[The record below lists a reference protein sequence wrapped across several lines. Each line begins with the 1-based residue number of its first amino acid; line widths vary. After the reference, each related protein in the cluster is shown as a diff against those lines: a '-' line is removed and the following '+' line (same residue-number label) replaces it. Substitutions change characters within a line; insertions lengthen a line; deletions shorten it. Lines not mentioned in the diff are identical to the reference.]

1 MQKEF
6 SRRDFL
12 KGMAVV
18 TASGLLVAC
27 GGGNGTPVKLAFAA
41 MNNFYDQAETLNGY
55 VLCQGFQVKN
65 LSASDITLDGLLDFE
80 TYDKKERE
88 VGVEEAIRAL
98 AGSSKT
104 ITAKT
109 SAGAVTSIAVLD
121 PASSKTLKP
130 GESAK
135 VWFYA
140 IAPTNETTLDILYQG
155 VHQCYLSYGKDLPS
169 HEPGGGGGSSA
180 SSTVSSSSATSE
192 SASLS
197 TAASEESA
205 SASTAASEVGVMES
219 PSDSVNREASASR

>member
-27 GGGNGTPVKLAFAA
+27 GGGNGTPVKLAFVA
-41 MNNFYDQAETLNGY
+41 MDNFYDQAETQNENGY

-80 TYDKKERE
+80 TCDQKASE
-88 VGVEEAIRAL
+88 VGVEKAIRAL

-135 VWFYA
+135 VWFFA

-169 HEPGGGGGSSA
+169 HEPGGGGSSA

-192 SASLS
+192 SAS
-197 TAASEESA
+197 T
-205 SASTAASEVGVMES
+205 STAASEVGVIES
-219 PSDSVNREASASR
+219 PSSVDREASASR

>member
-1 MQKEF
+1 MGEKF

-27 GGGNGTPVKLAFAA
+27 GGGNGTPVKLAFVS
-41 MNNFYDQAETLNGY
+41 MDNFYDQAETQNGY

-135 VWFYA
+135 VWFFA

-180 SSTVSSSSATSE
+180 SSAVSSSSATEE
-192 SASLS
+192 SASSS
-197 TAASEESA
+197 TAASEA
-205 SASTAASEVGVMES
+205 GVMES
-219 PSDSVNREASASR
+219 PSDSVDREASASR

>member
-1 MQKEF
+1 MGEKF

-27 GGGNGTPVKLAFAA
+27 GGGNGTPVKLAFVA
-41 MNNFYDQAETLNGY
+41 MDNFYDQDETQNGY

-135 VWFYA
+135 VWFFA

-192 SASLS
+192 SASAS
-197 TAASEESA
+197 TAASEEVA
-205 SASTAASEVGVMES
+205 VMES
-219 PSDSVNREASASR
+219 PSDSVDREASASR

>member
-1 MQKEF
+1 MGEKF

-27 GGGNGTPVKLAFAA
+27 GGGNGTPVKLAFVA
-41 MNNFYDQAETLNGY
+41 MDNFYDQDETLNSY

-65 LSASDITLDGLLDFE
+65 LSASDITLDGLLDFK

-135 VWFYA
+135 VWFFA
-140 IAPTNETTLDILYQG
+140 IAPNNETTLDILYQG

-169 HEPGGGGGSSA
+169 HEPGGGGSSSA
-180 SSTVSSSSATSE
+180 SSAVSSSSATSE
-192 SASLS
+192 SASAS
-197 TAASEESA
+197 TAASEEVA
-205 SASTAASEVGVMES
+205 VMES
-219 PSDSVNREASASR
+219 PSDSVDREASASR

>member
-27 GGGNGTPVKLAFAA
+27 GGGNGTPVKLAFVA
-41 MNNFYDQAETLNGY
+41 MDNFYDQAETQNGY

-80 TYDKKERE
+80 TYDKKERK

-135 VWFYA
+135 VWFSA

-169 HEPGGGGGSSA
+169 HEPGGGGSGSA
-180 SSTVSSSSATSE
+180 SSAVSSSSATAE
-192 SASLS
+192 SASS
-197 TAASEESA
+197 
-205 SASTAASEVGVMES
+205 STAASEVGVMES
-219 PSDSVNREASASR
+219 PTEKHRLPAEK

>member
-12 KGMAVV
+12 KGVAVV

-27 GGGNGTPVKLAFAA
+27 GGGNGTPVKLAFVA
-41 MNNFYDQAETLNGY
+41 MDNFYDQAETLNGY

-80 TYDKKERE
+80 TYNNKESK
-88 VGVEEAIRAL
+88 VGVEKAIREL

-130 GESAK
+130 GESAM
-135 VWFYA
+135 VWFSA
-140 IAPTNETTLDILYQG
+140 IAPNNETTLDILYQG

-169 HEPGGGGGSSA
+169 HEPGGGGSSSA

-192 SASLS
+192 SAS
-197 TAASEESA
+197 TAASED
-205 SASTAASEVGVMES
+205 GVMES
-219 PSDSVNREASASR
+219 PSSVDREASASR

>member
-27 GGGNGTPVKLAFAA
+27 GGGNGTPVKLAFVA
-41 MNNFYDQAETLNGY
+41 MDNFYDQAETQNGY

-135 VWFYA
+135 IWFSA

-169 HEPGGGGGSSA
+169 HEPGGGGSGSA
-180 SSTVSSSSATSE
+180 SSAVSSSSTTAE
-192 SASLS
+192 SASS
-197 TAASEESA
+197 
-205 SASTAASEVGVMES
+205 STAASEVGVMES
-219 PSDSVNREASASR
+219 PSDSVDREASASR

>member
-27 GGGNGTPVKLAFAA
+27 GGGNGTPVKLAFVA
-41 MNNFYDQAETLNGY
+41 MDNFYDQAETQNGY

-130 GESAK
+130 GESAV
-135 VWFYA
+135 VWFSA

-180 SSTVSSSSATSE
+180 SSAVSSSSTTAE
-192 SASLS
+192 SASS
-197 TAASEESA
+197 
-205 SASTAASEVGVMES
+205 STAASEVGVMES
-219 PSDSVNREASASR
+219 PSSVDREASASR

>member
-1 MQKEF
+1 MGEKF

-12 KGMAVV
+12 KSMAVV

-27 GGGNGTPVKLAFAA
+27 GGGNGTPVKLAFVA
-41 MNNFYDQAETLNGY
+41 MDNFYDQDETPNGY

-80 TYDKKERE
+80 TYDKKERKF
-88 VGVEEAIRAL
+88 GVEEAIRAL

-121 PASSKTLKP
+121 PASSKTLKT
-130 GESAK
+130 GESAM
-135 VWFYA
+135 VWFFA

-169 HEPGGGGGSSA
+169 HEPGGGGSSA

-192 SASLS
+192 SAS
-197 TAASEESA
+197 TAASE
-205 SASTAASEVGVMES
+205 EVGVMES
-219 PSDSVNREASASR
+219 PSDSVDREASASR

>member
-1 MQKEF
+1 MGEKF

-27 GGGNGTPVKLAFAA
+27 GGGNGTPVKLAFVA
-41 MNNFYDQAETLNGY
+41 MDNFYDQDETLNGY

-135 VWFYA
+135 VWFFA
-140 IAPTNETTLDILYQG
+140 IAPNNETTLDILYQG

-169 HEPGGGGGSSA
+169 HEPGGGGSSSA

-192 SASLS
+192 SASTS
-197 TAASEESA
+197 TAASE
-205 SASTAASEVGVMES
+205 EVGVMES
-219 PSDSVNREASASR
+219 PSSVDREASASR

>member
-27 GGGNGTPVKLAFAA
+27 GGGNGTPVKLAFVA
-41 MNNFYDQAETLNGY
+41 MDNFYDQDETPNGY

-80 TYDKKERE
+80 TYNNKESK

-130 GESAK
+130 GESAM
-135 VWFYA
+135 VWFSA

-169 HEPGGGGGSSA
+169 HEPGGGGS
-180 SSTVSSSSATSE
+180 SSTTSE
-192 SASLS
+192 SASTAESASSS
-197 TAASEESA
+197 TAASE
-205 SASTAASEVGVMES
+205 EVGVMES
-219 PSDSVNREASASR
+219 PSSVDREASASR

>member
-1 MQKEF
+1 MGEKF

-12 KGMAVV
+12 KSMAVV

-27 GGGNGTPVKLAFAA
+27 GGGNGTPVKLAFVA
-41 MNNFYDQAETLNGY
+41 MDNFYDQDETLNDY

-130 GESAK
+130 DESAM
-135 VWFYA
+135 VWFFA
-140 IAPTNETTLDILYQG
+140 IAPNNETTLDILYQG

-169 HEPGGGGGSSA
+169 HEPGGG
-180 SSTVSSSSATSE
+180 
-192 SASLS
+192 
-197 TAASEESA
+197 AA
-205 SASTAASEVGVMES
+205 VRPV
-219 PSDSVNREASASR
+219 VQ

>member
-1 MQKEF
+1 MGEKF

-12 KGMAVV
+12 KGMAIV

-27 GGGNGTPVKLAFAA
+27 GGGNGTPVKLAFVA
-41 MNNFYDQAETLNGY
+41 MDNFYDQAETPNGY

-80 TYDKKERE
+80 TYNNEESK

-109 SAGAVTSIAVLD
+109 SAGAVMSIAVLD

-135 VWFYA
+135 VWFFA

-169 HEPGGGGGSSA
+169 HESGGGGSSSA

-192 SASLS
+192 SAS
-197 TAASEESA
+197 TAESA
-205 SASTAASEVGVMES
+205 SSSTAASEVGVMES
-219 PSDSVNREASASR
+219 PSSVDREASASR

>member
-27 GGGNGTPVKLAFAA
+27 GGGNGTPVKLAFVA
-41 MNNFYDQAETLNGY
+41 MDDFYDQAETLNDY

-80 TYDKKERE
+80 TYNNEESK

-130 GESAK
+130 GESAT
-135 VWFYA
+135 VWFFA
-140 IAPTNETTLDILYQG
+140 IAPNNETTLDILYQG

-169 HEPGGGGGSSA
+169 HEPGGGGSSA
-180 SSTVSSSSATSE
+180 SSAVSSSST
-192 SASLS
+192 
-197 TAASEESA
+197 TAE
-205 SASTAASEVGVMES
+205 SASTAASEDGVMES
-219 PSDSVNREASASR
+219 PSSVDREASASR

>member
-1 MQKEF
+1 MGEKF

-27 GGGNGTPVKLAFAA
+27 GGGNGTPVKLAFVA
-41 MNNFYDQAETLNGY
+41 MDNFYDQAETQNGY

-80 TYDKKERE
+80 TYDKKERK

-135 VWFYA
+135 VWFSA

-180 SSTVSSSSATSE
+180 SSAVSSSSTTAE
-192 SASLS
+192 SASS
-197 TAASEESA
+197 
-205 SASTAASEVGVMES
+205 STAASEVGVMES
-219 PSDSVNREASASR
+219 PSDSVDREASASR

>member
-1 MQKEF
+1 MSEKF

-18 TASGLLVAC
+18 TASGLLMAC
-27 GGGNGTPVKLAFAA
+27 GGGNGTPVKLAFVA
-41 MNNFYDQAETLNGY
+41 MDNFYDQDETLNGY

-135 VWFYA
+135 VWFFA

-169 HEPGGGGGSSA
+169 HEPGGGGSSSA
-180 SSTVSSSSATSE
+180 SSAVSSSSAT
-192 SASLS
+192 
-197 TAASEESA
+197 EESA
-205 SASTAASEVGVMES
+205 SSSTAASEVGVMES
-219 PSDSVNREASASR
+219 PSSVDREASASR

>member
-27 GGGNGTPVKLAFAA
+27 GGGNGTPVKLAFVA
-41 MNNFYDQAETLNGY
+41 MDNFYDQAETQNGY

-88 VGVEEAIRAL
+88 VGVEKAIRAL

-130 GESAK
+130 GESTK
-135 VWFYA
+135 VWFSA

-155 VHQCYLSYGKDLPS
+155 VHQCDLSYGKDLPS
-169 HEPGGGGGSSA
+169 QEPGGGGSGSA
-180 SSTVSSSSATSE
+180 SSAVSSSSTTAE
-192 SASLS
+192 SASS
-197 TAASEESA
+197 
-205 SASTAASEVGVMES
+205 STAASEVGVMES
-219 PSDSVNREASASR
+219 PSSVDREASASR

>member
-27 GGGNGTPVKLAFAA
+27 GGGNGTPVKLAFVA
-41 MNNFYDQAETLNGY
+41 MDNFYDQDETLNGY
-55 VLCQGFQVKN
+55 VVCQGFQVKN

-80 TYDKKERE
+80 TYNNKESK
-88 VGVEEAIRAL
+88 VGVEKAIREL

-130 GESAK
+130 GKSAI
-135 VWFYA
+135 VWFSA

-169 HEPGGGGGSSA
+169 HEPGGGGSSSA

-192 SASLS
+192 SASAS

-205 SASTAASEVGVMES
+205 SSPTAASEVGVMES
-219 PSDSVNREASASR
+219 PSDSVDREASASR

>member
-1 MQKEF
+1 MGEKF

-27 GGGNGTPVKLAFAA
+27 GGGNGTPVKLAFVA
-41 MNNFYDQAETLNGY
+41 MDNFYDQAETQNGY

-80 TYDKKERE
+80 TYNNEVRK

-135 VWFYA
+135 VWFSA

-192 SASLS
+192 SASSS
-197 TAASEESA
+197 TAASED
-205 SASTAASEVGVMES
+205 VGVMES
-219 PSDSVNREASASR
+219 PSGSVDREASASR

>member
-27 GGGNGTPVKLAFAA
+27 GGGNGTPVKLAFVA
-41 MNNFYDQAETLNGY
+41 MDDFDDQDETPSGY
-55 VLCQGFQVKN
+55 VLRQGFQVKN

-80 TYDKKERE
+80 TYNNIERKF
-88 VGVEEAIRAL
+88 GVEEAIREL

-140 IAPTNETTLDILYQG
+140 IAPNNETTLDILYQG

-169 HEPGGGGGSSA
+169 HEPGGGGSSSA
-180 SSTVSSSSATSE
+180 SSTVSSSATS
-192 SASLS
+192 
-197 TAASEESA
+197 ESA

-219 PSDSVNREASASR
+219 PSSVDREASASR

>member
-1 MQKEF
+1 MGEKF
-6 SRRDFL
+6 SRWDFL

-18 TASGLLVAC
+18 TASGLLMAC
-27 GGGNGTPVKLAFAA
+27 GGGNGTPVKLAFVA
-41 MNNFYDQAETLNGY
+41 MDNFYDQDETPNGY
-55 VLCQGFQVKN
+55 VLYQGFQVKN

-109 SAGAVTSIAVLD
+109 SAGAVMSIAVLD

-135 VWFYA
+135 VWFSA
-140 IAPTNETTLDILYQG
+140 IAPTNETTLNILYQG

-169 HEPGGGGGSSA
+169 HEPGGGGSGSA
-180 SSTVSSSSATSE
+180 SSAVSSSSTTAE
-192 SASLS
+192 SASS
-197 TAASEESA
+197 
-205 SASTAASEVGVMES
+205 STAASEVGVMES
-219 PSDSVNREASASR
+219 PSDSVDREASASR

>member
-1 MQKEF
+1 MSEKF

-18 TASGLLVAC
+18 TASGLLMAC
-27 GGGNGTPVKLAFAA
+27 GGGNGTPVKLAFVA
-41 MNNFYDQAETLNGY
+41 MDNFYDQAETQNKNGY

-80 TYDKKERE
+80 TYDKKERK

-130 GESAK
+130 GESAM
-135 VWFYA
+135 VWFSA
-140 IAPTNETTLDILYQG
+140 IAPANETTLDILYQG

-169 HEPGGGGGSSA
+169 HEPGGGGSGSA
-180 SSTVSSSSATSE
+180 SSAVSSSSTTAE
-192 SASLS
+192 SASSS
-197 TAASEESA
+197 TAASE
-205 SASTAASEVGVMES
+205 EVGVMES
-219 PSDSVNREASASR
+219 PSSVDREASASR

>member
-18 TASGLLVAC
+18 TASGLLMAC
-27 GGGNGTPVKLAFAA
+27 GGGNGTPVKLAFVA
-41 MNNFYDQAETLNGY
+41 MDDSYGQDETPNGY
-55 VLCQGFQVKN
+55 VLHQGFQVKN

-80 TYDKKERE
+80 TCDKKASE
-88 VGVEEAIRAL
+88 VGDEEAAIRAL

-130 GESAK
+130 GESAM
-135 VWFYA
+135 VWFSA

-169 HEPGGGGGSSA
+169 HEPGGGGSSSA
-180 SSTVSSSSATSE
+180 SSTVSSSSATAE
-192 SASLS
+192 SASSS
-197 TAASEESA
+197 TAASE
-205 SASTAASEVGVMES
+205 EVGVMES
-219 PSDSVNREASASR
+219 PSGSVDREASASR

>member
-1 MQKEF
+1 MGEKF

-27 GGGNGTPVKLAFAA
+27 GGGNGTPVKLAFVA
-41 MNNFYDQAETLNGY
+41 MDNFYDQAETQNENGY

-80 TYDKKERE
+80 TYNNKESK

-135 VWFYA
+135 VWFSA
-140 IAPTNETTLDILYQG
+140 IAPNNETTLDILYQG

-169 HEPGGGGGSSA
+169 HEPGGGGSSSA
-180 SSTVSSSSATSE
+180 SSTVSSSATS
-192 SASLS
+192 
-197 TAASEESA
+197 ESA
-205 SASTAASEVGVMES
+205 SASTAASEEVAVMES
-219 PSDSVNREASASR
+219 PSDSVDREASASR

>member
-6 SRRDFL
+6 FRRDFL

-18 TASGLLVAC
+18 TASGLLMAC
-27 GGGNGTPVKLAFAA
+27 GGGNGTPVKLAFVA
-41 MNNFYDQAETLNGY
+41 MDNFYDQDETLNGY

-135 VWFYA
+135 VWFSA

-169 HEPGGGGGSSA
+169 HEPGGGGSGSA
-180 SSTVSSSSATSE
+180 SSAVSSSSATAE
-192 SASLS
+192 SASS
-197 TAASEESA
+197 
-205 SASTAASEVGVMES
+205 STAASEVGVMES
-219 PSDSVNREASASR
+219 PSSVDREASASR

>member
-27 GGGNGTPVKLAFAA
+27 GGGNGTPVKLAFVA
-41 MNNFYDQAETLNGY
+41 MDNFYDQAETLNDY

-88 VGVEEAIRAL
+88 VGVEGAIRAL

-135 VWFYA
+135 IWFSA
-140 IAPTNETTLDILYQG
+140 IAPNNETTLDILYQG

-169 HEPGGGGGSSA
+169 HEPGGGGSSSA

-192 SASLS
+192 SAS
-197 TAASEESA
+197 TAASED
-205 SASTAASEVGVMES
+205 GVMES
-219 PSDSVNREASASR
+219 PSSVDREASASH

>member
-1 MQKEF
+1 MQKGF

-27 GGGNGTPVKLAFAA
+27 GGGNGTSVKLAFVA
-41 MNNFYDQAETLNGY
+41 MDGSYGQYEIPNGY
-55 VLCQGFQVKN
+55 VLHQVFQVKN

-80 TYDKKERE
+80 TCDQKASE
-88 VGVEEAIRAL
+88 VGEEKAIRAL

-130 GESAK
+130 GESAI
-135 VWFYA
+135 VWFSA

-169 HEPGGGGGSSA
+169 HEPGGGGSGSA
-180 SSTVSSSSATSE
+180 SSAVSSSATSE

-197 TAASEESA
+197 TAASEE
-205 SASTAASEVGVMES
+205 VGVMES
-219 PSDSVNREASASR
+219 PSDPVDREASASR

>member
-27 GGGNGTPVKLAFAA
+27 GGGNGTPVKLAFVA
-41 MNNFYDQAETLNGY
+41 MDNFYDQDETPNGY

-80 TYDKKERE
+80 TYNKKASE
-88 VGVEEAIRAL
+88 VGDEKAIRAL

-169 HEPGGGGGSSA
+169 HEPGGGGSSSA

-192 SASLS
+192 SASTAESASSS
-197 TAASEESA
+197 TAASE
-205 SASTAASEVGVMES
+205 EVGVMES
-219 PSDSVNREASASR
+219 PSSVDREASASR

>member
-27 GGGNGTPVKLAFAA
+27 GGGTGTPVKLAFVA
-41 MNNFYDQAETLNGY
+41 MDNFYDQAETQNGY

-80 TYDKKERE
+80 TYDKKERD

-135 VWFYA
+135 VWFSA

-169 HEPGGGGGSSA
+169 HEPGGGGSGSA
-180 SSTVSSSSATSE
+180 SSAVSSSSTTAE
-192 SASLS
+192 SASS
-197 TAASEESA
+197 
-205 SASTAASEVGVMES
+205 STAASEVGVMES
-219 PSDSVNREASASR
+219 PSDSVDREASASR

>member
-1 MQKEF
+1 MGEKF

-27 GGGNGTPVKLAFAA
+27 GGGNGTQVKLAFAA
-41 MNNFYDQAETLNGY
+41 MNNFYDQDETPNGY

-65 LSASDITLDGLLDFE
+65 LSASDIALDGLLDLE

-135 VWFYA
+135 VWFFA
-140 IAPTNETTLDILYQG
+140 IAPNNETTLDILYQG

-169 HEPGGGGGSSA
+169 HEPGGGGSSSA
-180 SSTVSSSSATSE
+180 SSTVSSSFATS
-192 SASLS
+192 
-197 TAASEESA
+197 ESA
-205 SASTAASEVGVMES
+205 SASTAASEEVAVMES
-219 PSDSVNREASASR
+219 PSSVDREASASR

>member
-1 MQKEF
+1 MGEKF

-27 GGGNGTPVKLAFAA
+27 GGGNGTPVKLAFVA
-41 MNNFYDQAETLNGY
+41 MDNFYDQAETQNGY

-80 TYDKKERE
+80 TYDKKERD

-135 VWFYA
+135 VWFSA

-169 HEPGGGGGSSA
+169 QEPGGGGDSSA
-180 SSTVSSSSATSE
+180 SSAVSSSSTTAE
-192 SASLS
+192 SASS
-197 TAASEESA
+197 
-205 SASTAASEVGVMES
+205 STAASEVGVMES
-219 PSDSVNREASASR
+219 PSDSVDREASASR

>member
-18 TASGLLVAC
+18 TASGLLMAC
-27 GGGNGTPVKLAFAA
+27 GGGNGTPVKLAFVA
-41 MNNFYDQAETLNGY
+41 MDDFYDQDETLNGY

-135 VWFYA
+135 VWFSA

-169 HEPGGGGGSSA
+169 HEPGGGGSGSA
-180 SSTVSSSSATSE
+180 SSAVSSSSTTAE
-192 SASLS
+192 SASS
-197 TAASEESA
+197 
-205 SASTAASEVGVMES
+205 STAASEVGVMES
-219 PSDSVNREASASR
+219 PSSVDREASASR

>member
-27 GGGNGTPVKLAFAA
+27 GGGNGTPVKLAFVA
-41 MNNFYDQAETLNGY
+41 MDNFYDQAETLNSY

-80 TYDKKERE
+80 TYDKKERKF
-88 VGVEEAIRAL
+88 GVEEAIRAL

-140 IAPTNETTLDILYQG
+140 IAPNNETTLDILYQG

-180 SSTVSSSSATSE
+180 SSAVSSSST
-192 SASLS
+192 
-197 TAASEESA
+197 TEESA
-205 SASTAASEVGVMES
+205 SSSTAASEVGVMES
-219 PSDSVNREASASR
+219 PSSVDREASASR

>member
-27 GGGNGTPVKLAFAA
+27 GGGNGTPVKLAFVA
-41 MNNFYDQAETLNGY
+41 MDNFYDQDETPNGY
-55 VLCQGFQVKN
+55 VLHQVFQVKN

-169 HEPGGGGGSSA
+169 HEPGGGGSSSA

-192 SASLS
+192 SASW
-197 TAASEESA
+197 
-205 SASTAASEVGVMES
+205 STAASEVGVMES
-219 PSDSVNREASASR
+219 PSSVDREASASR

>member
-1 MQKEF
+1 MGEKF

-27 GGGNGTPVKLAFAA
+27 GGGNGTPVKLAFVA
-41 MNNFYDQAETLNGY
+41 MDNFYDQAETLNDY

-80 TYDKKERE
+80 TYNKEERKA
-88 VGVEEAIRAL
+88 GVEEAIRVL

-169 HEPGGGGGSSA
+169 HEPGDGSSSA
-180 SSTVSSSSATSE
+180 SSTVSSSATAE
-192 SASLS
+192 
-197 TAASEESA
+197 
-205 SASTAASEVGVMES
+205 SASTAASEEAGVMES
-219 PSDSVNREASASR
+219 PSSVDREASASR

>member
-1 MQKEF
+1 MGEKF

-27 GGGNGTPVKLAFAA
+27 GGGNGTPVKLAFVA
-41 MNNFYDQAETLNGY
+41 MDNVYDQDETPNGY

-80 TYDKKERE
+80 TYDKKERKF
-88 VGVEEAIRAL
+88 GVEEAIRAL

-109 SAGAVTSIAVLD
+109 SAGAVASIAVLD

-169 HEPGGGGGSSA
+169 HEPGGGGSSSA
-180 SSTVSSSSATSE
+180 SSTVSSSFATS
-192 SASLS
+192 
-197 TAASEESA
+197 ESA
-205 SASTAASEVGVMES
+205 SASTAASEEVAVMES
-219 PSDSVNREASASR
+219 PSSVDREASASR

>member
-1 MQKEF
+1 MGEKF

-27 GGGNGTPVKLAFAA
+27 GGGNGTPVKLAFVA
-41 MNNFYDQAETLNGY
+41 MDNFYDQAETQNGY

-80 TYDKKERE
+80 TYDKKERK

-109 SAGAVTSIAVLD
+109 SAGAVTSIAALD

-130 GESAK
+130 GESAM
-135 VWFYA
+135 VWFSA

-180 SSTVSSSSATSE
+180 SSTVSSSSATAE
-192 SASLS
+192 SASS
-197 TAASEESA
+197 
-205 SASTAASEVGVMES
+205 STAASEVGVMES
-219 PSDSVNREASASR
+219 PSSVDREASASR

>member
-1 MQKEF
+1 MSEKF
-6 SRRDFL
+6 SRLDFL

-27 GGGNGTPVKLAFAA
+27 GGGNGTPVKLAFVA
-41 MNNFYDQAETLNGY
+41 MDNFYDQAETLNSY

-135 VWFYA
+135 VWFSA

-169 HEPGGGGGSSA
+169 HEPGGGGSGSA
-180 SSTVSSSSATSE
+180 SSAVSSSSTTAE
-192 SASLS
+192 SASSS
-197 TAASEESA
+197 TAVSAESA

-219 PSDSVNREASASR
+219 PSSVDREASASR

>member
-27 GGGNGTPVKLAFAA
+27 GGGNGTPVKLAFVA
-41 MNNFYDQAETLNGY
+41 MDNFYDQDETLNGY

-88 VGVEEAIRAL
+88 VGEEKAIRAL

-109 SAGAVTSIAVLD
+109 SAGAVTSIAMLD

-140 IAPTNETTLDILYQG
+140 IAPNNETTLDILYQG

-169 HEPGGGGGSSA
+169 HEPGGGGSSSA

-192 SASLS
+192 SAS
-197 TAASEESA
+197 TAASED
-205 SASTAASEVGVMES
+205 GVMES
-219 PSDSVNREASASR
+219 PSSVDREASASR